1 NLQAIGFL
9 LGGSGAVDTDEV
21 RGLKRAILD
30 GWVTSE
36 PYETSIKEL
45 TKGLK
50 VTEEDALRM
59 LDRSIELGLV
69 ELSETDGNVR
79 VLLPE
84 ILSAGRALLAMGVG
98 FERSLDVLAIMRENV
113 VGIARSY
120 VELFYEMVH
129 GPWDARGRPS
139 DEWKNI
145 REAVEEIR
153 PVAGEALLAVF
164 QQVISQAIADSIAN
178 AAPE

>member
-1 NLQAIGFL
+1 
-9 LGGSGAVDTDEV
+9 AV
-21 RGLKRAILD
+21 
-30 GWVTSE
+30 
-36 PYETSIKEL
+36 
-45 TKGLK
+45 
-50 VTEEDALRM
+50 
-59 LDRSIELGLV
+59 
-69 ELSETDGNVR
+69 
-79 VLLPE
+79 
-84 ILSAGRALLAMGVG
+84 
-98 FERSLDVLAIMRENV
+98 MRENV

-120 VELFYEMVH
+120 VELFDEMVL

-164 QQVISQAIADSIAN
+164 QQVISQAIADSIAS